1 MENQKKPVPEQA
13 EISAD
18 SSSLQLAADLAK
30 TQKRIKEATGD
41 TLFVAAANI
50 LIGVILSFLVWNGT

>member
-1 MENQKKPVPEQA
+1 MENQNIPVSEQA
-13 EISAD
+13 EFYAD

-30 TQKRIKEATGD
+30 TQKRIKEATGG